1 MIQRSLKL
9 KNKFNMSKLLYVLPI
24 LFLGVL
30 PSLRPLP
37 ASAASSVST
46 PHVLLSEINWAGSG
60 LSNSDEWLE
69 LYNQGSTAV
78 DLSGWVITGVATKG
92 EAISFAENT
101 HIDAGGTLLISNF
114 DLESTRTTLNV
125 VPSMAT
131 SALSLANTNATIMLA
146 MPDGTVVDEVSYS
159 SPEFGSSSPKA
170 SMERNLLDLSW
181 RTSSISLG
189 LNDQSQ
195 LGTPGYITLTADS
208 DTSNCV
214 PTTVTPKFEFVM
226 TNLYEH
232 TKTAAQGDN
241 LTENPIVDQPENVSN
256 ASEGTNGNGADLS
269 ETGTAVHQVI
279 TVVGADNESQSND
292 LQSDV
297 IPKANSGVDSV
308 SGVLTALPGTFG
320 DQIAFVQGIEL
331 YFNHADWPDLS
342 LGDELSVQGVFSE
355 SRGEQ
360 RIKIAEASAISVT
373 GHSDL
378 QPTVVTIAEAQ
389 NVVPGTLVQIEGDIL
404 EKDGDKL
411 RVSDATGELTVVA
424 QSKTNISWSALTESQ
439 VRIVGVMR
447 HLDGE
452 IKLYPRSMQD
462 ISSVSIVT
470 PDETA
475 TELHTGCPPISP
487 GIIKSASAG
496 PWLGSGLVASSLG
509 ALAYWYAKKRKEE
522 GFSLNPLTA

>member
-1 MIQRSLKL
+1 M
-9 KNKFNMSKLLYVLPI
+9 KNLIYALPI
-24 LFLGVL
+24 LFLGAV
-30 PSLRPLP
+30 SAFQPLP
-37 ASAASSVST
+37 ASATSGVSA
-46 PHVLLSEINWAGSG
+46 PHVLLSEINWAGSA

-92 EAISFAENT
+92 EAISLAENT

-125 VPSMAT
+125 VPSLAT
-131 SALSLANTNATIMLA
+131 SALSLANTNSTVMLA
-146 MPDGTVVDEVSYS
+146 MPDGTVVDEVSYT

-170 SMERNLLDLSW
+170 SMERNLTDLTW
-181 RTSSISLG
+181 ATASISLG

-195 LGTPGYITLTADS
+195 LGTPGYITLTGDT
-208 DTSNCV
+208 DTSDCV
-214 PTTVTPKFEFVM
+214 PTKVTPKFEFVI
-226 TNLYEH
+226 TNLYDNTEAE
-232 TKTAAQGDN
+232 TQNNN
-241 LTENPIVDQPENVSN
+241 LTEDTVVNQPQDVSNVS
-256 ASEGTNGNGADLS
+256 EGSNGNDSDLS

-279 TVVGADNESQSND
+279 TVVGADNSSQGND

-297 IPKANSGVDSV
+297 MPQADSEVDSV

-320 DQIAFVQGIEL
+320 DQIAFVQGTEL

-342 LGDELSVQGVFSE
+342 LGDELNVQGVFSE
-355 SRGEQ
+355 SRSEQ
-360 RIKIAEASAISVT
+360 RIKIAKMSDIQVT
-373 GHSDL
+373 GHIDL
-378 QPTVVTIAEAQ
+378 QPTVASIADAQ
-389 NVVPGTLVQIEGDIL
+389 NVAPGTLVQVAGDIL

-411 RVSDATGELTVVA
+411 RISDATGELTIVA
-424 QSKTNISWSALTESQ
+424 QSKTNISWSELTESQ
-439 VRIVGVMR
+439 VRIVGVIR

-462 ISSVSIVT
+462 ISSVSIVAQE
-470 PDETA
+470 ETA

-487 GIIKSASAG
+487 GIIKSAGRG